1 MTTCRLLLTT
11 SLLLMATAATAQTVT
26 FERLA
31 DRLDLGDDVR
41 VIDTTGR
48 EHRGRLVD
56 LTPEVLVLGR
66 GRAGTE
72 RLPRPDVREVWTRR
86 ADSPSNGAAIGFGGV
101 AAAYCGL
108 VAVKGWGGSCI
119 VPAVLLGGIGAAL
132 GVVVDLAKV
141 GEDVVF
147 RSAPVT
153 WHVVPS
159 RGGAVVVLARRW

>member
-11 SLLLMATAATAQTVT
+11 SLLLMATAATAQTVA

-31 DRLDLGDDVR
+31 NSLNLGDDVR

-159 RGGAVVVLARRW
+159 RGGAVVVLARQW